1 MSLLRS
7 LGVKRN
13 LIDNKK
19 MTMQKENIVPRE
31 EYG

>member
-1 MSLLRS
+1 MNLLRS
-7 LGVKRN
+7 LVVKRN

-19 MTMQKENIVPRE
+19 MTMPKEDIVSRE